1 LDGPEGSAKEV
12 NNIFPNSIYSEDLL
26 GGDDVP
32 GLIRQTLQPQG
43 RPVGDLQATFEIL
56 DKVV

>member
-1 LDGPEGSAKEV
+1 MDPRGRQRKLIV
-12 NNIFPNSIYSEDLL
+12 FFPNSIYSEDLL

-32 GLIRQTLQPQG
+32 GSIRQTLQPQV
-43 RPVGDLQATFEIL
+43 RPQGEIQATFEIL